1 MLPLALDSM
10 FDLRRRR
17 RGFNIGSR
25 LVDEFLAKSSVAA
38 CHNFRD
44 TAETIARVAFKMFLG
59 VAADVTNWSDDG
71 RQCSVVLAANE
82 NPFADFVELPAQYK
96 DLVYCQML
104 CGVVRGALEMVCA
117 RAHVC

>member
-1 MLPLALDSM
+1 MIDPAG
-10 FDLRRRR
+10 

-38 CHNFRD
+38 CHNFRE

-104 CGVVRGALEMVCA
+104 CGVVRGALEMVCYA
-117 RAHVC
+117 RACVLIL